1 MDAALRNT
9 TSAAAP
15 RPQIA
20 VIALSIA
27 YVALVVIAR
36 LVPLPVGS
44 EHEEL
49 PGGVLNIANWFAT
62 ATWARGLTTE
72 LVLNVVV
79 FIPIGLIAG
88 RFLRS
93 WGMRILLPIALAF
106 AIEAIQLPIPYRVSD
121 PRDIAANTI
130 GALIGIAVVWIVMAY
145 QRDREL
151 GVPREA

>member
-106 AIEAIQLPIPYRVSD
+106 TIEAIQLPIPYRVSD

>member
-36 LVPLPVGS
+36 LVPLPVDS
-44 EHEEL
+44 EHEEQ
-49 PGGVLNIANWFAT
+49 PGGVLNITNWFAA
-62 ATWARGLTTE
+62 ATWARGVTTE
-72 LVLNVVV
+72 LLLNVVV

-93 WGMRILLPIALAF
+93 WGLRILLPIALAF

-145 QRDREL
+145 RRDREL